1 MTGERAA
8 LGAAIV
14 LAGGGS
20 SRMGR
25 SKASLEWEGAPLLS
39 RTVATLGGVA
49 ARVVVVR
56 AAGQELPP
64 LPAAVSIVEDAHP
77 GRGPLEGLL
86 AGLRRLERPDE
97 AAFVCATDMPLLH
110 PRFVER
116 VAALLGP
123 HDDAAIPEVEGR
135 RQPLAGVYRGRVA
148 GPVAARL
155 DAGRLSLMGLLDAIR
170 TRRLEPATLLADP
183 ALAAADPRLDSLL
196 NLNTPAE
203 HATALARAAQASREN
218 ATRAPTAP
226 SSSSPSQASAVA
238 PASEV
243 TA

>member
-1 MTGERAA
+1 M
-8 LGAAIV
+8 
-14 LAGGGS
+14 
-20 SRMGR
+20 
-25 SKASLEWEGAPLLS
+25 
-39 RTVATLGGVA
+39 
-49 ARVVVVR
+49 VVR

-64 LPAAVSIVEDAHP
+64 APGRRVVVEDAHP

-86 AGLRRLERPDE
+86 AGLRTLERPDD

-110 PRFVER
+110 P
-116 VAALLGP
+116 LLGRARRR
-123 HDDAAIPEVEGR
+123 AAAVRTTTPPSRRSRAVATPSRAPTGR
-135 RQPLAGVYRGRVA
+135 GWRGTI
-148 GPVAARL
+148 AARL
-155 DAGRLSLMGLLDAIR
+155 DAGRLSLMGLLDACGAR
-170 TRRLEPATLLADP
+170 AGSTPATLLADP
-183 ALAAADPRLDSLL
+183 ALAAADPGLDSLL